1 MLEVTDAASSAF
13 RTFLDR
19 DDVNGN
25 LIKLV
30 AERSDDGE
38 TGIGV
43 QPIDHPGPNDVA
55 TRSTGGVVVVLAPEI
70 APSLEGAVLD
80 ARQTDTGADLFV
92 RAQSA

>member
-19 DDVNGN
+19 DDVKGN

-55 TRSTGGVVVVLAPEI
+55 TRSTGVVVVLAPEI

-92 RAQSA
+92 RAQTA

>member
-1 MLEVTDAASSAF
+1 MLEVTEAASSAF

-25 LIKLV
+25 AIKLT
-30 AERSDDGE
+30 AERSPDGE

-43 QPIDHPGPNDVA
+43 EPIDRPGPNDVA
-55 TRSTGGVVVVLAPEI
+55 TNSSGVVVVLAPEI

-80 ARQTDTGADLFV
+80 ARKTDTGADLFV
-92 RAQSA
+92 RAQTA

>member
-1 MLEVTDAASSAF
+1 MLEVTEAASSAF

-25 LIKLV
+25 AIKLV
-30 AERSDDGE
+30 AERNPDGE

-55 TRSTGGVVVVLAPEI
+55 TRSTGVVVVLAPEI

-92 RAQSA
+92 RAQTA

>member
-1 MLEVTDAASSAF
+1 MLEVTEAASSAF

-30 AERSDDGE
+30 AERSAEGE

-43 QPIDHPGPNDVA
+43 QPIDHPGPHDVA
-55 TRSTGGVVVVLAPEI
+55 TRSTGVVVVLAPEI